1 MINRSN
7 GALYNVSAKNI
18 PMFLEIIFNLIVE
31 LRKAL
36 KVNMTTDSMEVKMH
50 ISASARIDRYVNSRN
65 ICWRT
70 LHLGKR
76 NCYLMSSLRIGSI
89 DFAYLS
95 WRRPSPPCCI

>member
-50 ISASARIDRYVNSRN
+50 ISYVFTENRFNRFCISVMEA
-65 ICWRT
+65 T
-70 LHLGKR
+70 FTTVL
-76 NCYLMSSLRIGSI
+76 YIGI
-89 DFAYLS
+89 G
-95 WRRPSPPCCI
+95 IKIKG